1 MPLYDTTSSIN
12 TISMAWHEWISGPAG
27 ATIADRIRD
36 IKADT
41 SMAVG
46 SRNSSL
52 HKKNRHLP
60 QLIES
65 LIISGAT
72 AEEGIS
78 LMTQIAENYE
88 LTLDQVREGARLLA
102 INTAKTDNDT
112 LTAETAVSVGCC
124 LWWYGPCKPRSRS
137 NTRNDIR
144 LVQGNHQFLSSVHT
158 CSQFSPRSQTICRK
172 SECASQY
179 TDMQEMCHGHAI
191 KQRHALRLLH
201 RIETAAST
209 CTGFVQQTS
218 LPGTVK
224 FFTVRWNRQ
233 ILHSEANKS
242 KQQAWLQHNFRQLN
256 ATGKGNTEDKN

>member
-112 LTAETAVSVGCC
+112 LTAETVGQFKQGISWAHCQIQASRQQQCLIVNEAEARYQTAVAATAHTSAAH
-124 LWWYGPCKPRSRS
+124 SRGA
-137 NTRNDIR
+137 
-144 LVQGNHQFLSSVHT
+144 Q
-158 CSQFSPRSQTICRK
+158 
-172 SECASQY
+172 
-179 TDMQEMCHGHAI
+179 
-191 KQRHALRLLH
+191 
-201 RIETAAST
+201 
-209 CTGFVQQTS
+209 
-218 LPGTVK
+218 
-224 FFTVRWNRQ
+224 
-233 ILHSEANKS
+233 
-242 KQQAWLQHNFRQLN
+242 LQ
-256 ATGKGNTEDKN
+256 